1 MTSSS
6 TESPGDQAKDCT
18 TCHRTLPVAQFSE
31 NRSHASGL
39 QYTCKECC
47 CKYQR
52 LHRQERLDRERVGG
66 VGGEECCAKYYRLQ
80 RVNKPDQEGVGGMGG
95 ECCEEPEPDTGAPAK
110 RQRLEA
116 DLYIMAMSIDPDGE
130 VCGFKV
136 GRSGNIQQ
144 RVCTLSASMPFN
156 IVVLATFPG
165 AGGLENRVHKALEV
179 FRNDSGPGREW
190 FRTTLT
196 HIVSAVMKCRDGSD
210 E

>member
-6 TESPGDQAKDCT
+6 TESHGDQAKECT
-18 TCHRTLPVAQFSE
+18 GCRRTLPVAQFSE

-39 QYTCKECC
+39 QYTCKECSC
-47 CKYQR
+47 RYQR

-66 VGGEECCAKYYRLQ
+66 
-80 RVNKPDQEGVGGMGG
+80 MGG
-95 ECCEEPEPDTGAPAK
+95 EGCEEPEPDTGAPAK

-116 DLYIMAMSIDPDGE
+116 DLYVMAMSIDPEGE

-165 AGGLENRVHKALEV
+165 AGFLENRVHYALEA

-190 FRTTLT
+190 FRTPLT
-196 HIVSAVMKCRDGSD
+196 HILDTVSAVMKRRHGSD
-210 E
+210 D

>member
-6 TESPGDQAKDCT
+6 TESPGDQAKDCPG
-18 TCHRTLPVAQFSE
+18 CHRTLPVAQFSVHKAH
-31 NRSHASGL
+31 SSGL
-39 QYTCKECC
+39 QYMCKECNS
-47 CKYQR
+47 KYQR
-52 LHRQERLDRERVGG
+52 LHRQARLEHEREQAPCD
-66 VGGEECCAKYYRLQ
+66 
-80 RVNKPDQEGVGGMGG
+80 EGY
-95 ECCEEPEPDTGAPAK
+95 EEPEPDKGAPAK

-116 DLYIMAMSIDPDGE
+116 DLYVMAMSIDPEGE

-165 AGGLENRVHKALEV
+165 AGGGLEDRVHKALET

-196 HIVSAVMKCRDGSD
+196 HIVSAAMKCRDGSD
-210 E
+210 EC